1 MTTTSVERNLH
12 VEEFKIRLKPGQAE
26 LIRNMALQLDIP
38 PAVLLRHLV
47 VHGLEGRDLSA
58 SLREARAKGR
68 AH

>member
-1 MTTTSVERNLH
+1 MTTNVEKNLH
-12 VEEFKIRLKPGQAE
+12 VEEFKIRLKPGQAA
-26 LIRNMALQLDIP
+26 LIRSMALQLDIP

-47 VHGLEGRDLSA
+47 VHGLEGRDLTD

>member
-1 MTTTSVERNLH
+1 MTTNVEKNLH

-26 LIRNMALQLDIP
+26 LIRSMALQLDIP

-47 VHGLEGRDLSA
+47 VHGLEGRDLTD
-58 SLREARAKGR
+58 SLRDARAKGR